1 MAQTFTRVPS
11 KERDRNHHE
20 AAAVKNRTFEAQD
33 TSSAGTG
40 QPRDRDVFTRARQ
53 MQAREERRIREQQEK
68 ERETA
73 EAAPEETQA
82 ADSKP
87 AARKRTA
94 AKTADAPESTVKEKS
109 K

>member
-11 KERDRNHHE
+11 KDRKQNHHE

-53 MQAREERRIREQQEK
+53 MQAREERRIRELKEK
-68 ERETA
+68 ETA

-82 ADSKP
+82 ADTKP

-94 AKTADAPESTVKEKS
+94 AKTTDAPESTVKEDS